1 MWWNKSILGS
11 PESALKRKTS
21 QRERAEVGVSKS
33 IIREINKLYLLP
45 CIIDALLAA
54 AVIII

>member
-1 MWWNKSILGS
+1 MWWKKSILGS
-11 PESALKRKTS
+11 PESALKRKAS
-21 QRERAEVGVSKS
+21 QRERAEVRVSKS
-33 IIREINKLYLLP
+33 IMGEINNLYLLP